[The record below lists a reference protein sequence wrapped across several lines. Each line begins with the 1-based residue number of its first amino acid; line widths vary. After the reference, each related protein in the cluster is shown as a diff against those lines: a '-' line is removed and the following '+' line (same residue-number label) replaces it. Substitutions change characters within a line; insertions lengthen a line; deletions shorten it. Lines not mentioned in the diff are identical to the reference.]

1 MDNEDRSTGD
11 PAELDAEELDAE
23 ELALW
28 RGLLVWYESFTT
40 DVERELTAAT
50 GLSAADF
57 QILARLSEAPDGTI
71 EQHVLRTALCW
82 SASRLSHQLT
92 RMERRGYITRA
103 EVGPGTRMQIGI
115 TPSGEQAMRG
125 SLQVHAQAVRR
136 YLLDTLTPVHR
147 RELAV
152 AVEKAQARR

>member
-1 MDNEDRSTGD
+1 MSSEDRTTAD
-11 PAELDAEELDAE
+11 PAELDAE

-71 EQHVLRTALCW
+71 EQHALRTALCW

-92 RMERRGYITRA
+92 RMERRGYISRE

-125 SLQVHAQAVRR
+125 SLQVHAQAVRH

-147 RELAV
+147 RELVV